1 MEELLRQPREVDAE
15 MNGEDHLVMGAE
27 LVEGRNHGLPDPV
40 EDLSQLAD
48 EGQGGRRSWIKPHH
62 QEAEDQGG
70 QEALFE
76 G

>member
-48 EGQGGRRSWIKPHH
+48 EGQGGRRSCREQKRPMSLYLPSP
-62 QEAEDQGG
+62 ATSPV
-70 QEALFE
+70 
-76 G
+76 